1 MSQKRSRQYF
11 NILSAPLRF
20 IEAAFCSNQYMPP
33 IETRKTRNEHIK
45 RELGKNQNNK
55 GKREHLTRDTP
66 WAATR
71 KST

>member
-1 MSQKRSRQYF
+1 
-11 NILSAPLRF
+11 
-20 IEAAFCSNQYMPP
+20 MPP

-45 RELGKNQNNK
+45 REFGKNQNNK

>member
-1 MSQKRSRQYF
+1 MFQHR
-11 NILSAPLRF
+11 PLALF
-20 IEAAFCSNQYMPP
+20 AFAIDRPDQYMPP